1 MPFRTTE
8 GYHNG
13 VVRASRLLLP
23 FSSGRLTGVTFSFSA
38 DQRGLGGFPA
48 SALWGQVF
56 LSSIETPITY
66 NLFLLASGRFGS
78 FSSISWTGS
87 IKSERDF
94 VIRAEAFGLD
104 NCYLCLRL
112 LTEIG

>member
-1 MPFRTTE
+1 MPFRSTE

-23 FSSGRLTGVTFSFSA
+23 FSSGRITAVTLSFST

-48 SALWGQVF
+48 SALWGQIF

-66 NLFLLASGRFGS
+66 NLFLLSSGRFGS
-78 FSSISWTGS
+78 FSSISWVGS

-94 VIRAEAFGLD
+94 VLRAESFGLD
-104 NCYLCLRL
+104 NCYLTLRI
-112 LTEIG
+112 LTELT